1 MDSKAEIERQESGEP
16 RTKPPLTYLRQLMGD
31 GWIDANVFGDNPKH
45 LLGQWWKKGDQN
57 PWVGYTESLVQA
69 IFMSDKIQ
77 LDRAA
82 LTTKL
87 KADYVSTLAEME
99 TAVFL
104 LQQGFSVVLEPT
116 YPAKGPDLR
125 ANWQDTPFF
134 VEVKTVV
141 HPEGDSRFNGISNE
155 IIHQLNSIPSSY
167 SVSITVGDNY
177 LPRTQPLKWAT
188 EAIVKSLEILKE
200 EKWKGATLYYSE
212 GGKLLN
218 PHGDFTGSGGSSASI
233 RAKHQAIVDNA
244 DFIARFRHLGEERP
258 NTSAWMARE
267 RKALP
272 QADKSHE
279 RLKGILDKKRK
290 QLPKDSRGIIVI
302 DRSELFMLT
311 DFAIEA
317 ALYGKLVVR
326 IGAPTTPGGPL
337 GEATAA
343 RDHHGIFAMTSRI
356 SAVVIHER
364 RVEGSNVENDWKV
377 YPTDRANA
385 DTIRLTL
392 EELRRFGDLGDRTN
406 LCAENAPNVTD
417 QSTVSAPVIEKTTQ
431 F

>member
-1 MDSKAEIERQESGEP
+1 MDSNAEIEHREIGEL
-16 RTKPPLTYLRQLMGD
+16 RTKPPLAYLRQLMGD
-31 GWIDANVFGDNPKH
+31 GWIDANVFGDHPKH
-45 LLGQWWKKGDQN
+45 LLGQWWKKDDQN
-57 PWVGYTESLVQA
+57 PWVAYTETLVEA
-69 IFMSDKIQ
+69 ILTSEKIQ
-77 LDRAA
+77 LDRVA
-82 LTTKL
+82 LGAKL
-87 KADYVSTLAEME
+87 KPDYLSTLAEME

-116 YPAKGPDLR
+116 YPEKGPDLR
-125 ANWQDTPFF
+125 ADWQGTPHF

-141 HPEGDSRFNGISNE
+141 HSEEDSRFKGLSNE
-155 IIHQLNSIPSSY
+155 IMRKLNSIPSSY
-167 SVSITVGDNY
+167 SVAITVGDMY
-177 LPRTQPLKWAT
+177 LPRTQPFKWAI

-218 PHGDFTGSGGSSASI
+218 PHGDFSGSRGSAGSI
-233 RAKHQAIVDNA
+233 RAKHQAIVDSA
-244 DFIARFRHLGEERP
+244 DFIARFRNVGEERSS
-258 NTSAWMARE
+258 TFSWIARE
-267 RKALP
+267 QRAVP

-317 ALYGKLVVR
+317 ALYGNMVVR
-326 IGAPTTPGGPL
+326 IGAPKTPGGPL
-337 GEATAA
+337 GDATAA
-343 RDHHGIFAMTSRI
+343 RDHRGIFAMTSRI

-364 RVEGSNVENDWKV
+364 RVEGSDVKNDWKV

-417 QSTVSAPVIEKTTQ
+417 QSTVPAPVVEKTPQ